1 MSAEGGN
8 RAVIAAL
15 GANLGIAAT
24 KLVAFALTQS
34 SSMLA
39 ESVHSVADSGN
50 QLLLLLGGRRAKQ
63 AATDEHPFGY
73 GRARYFYAFIVAVVL
88 FAVGGLFAL
97 FEAWSK
103 WQAPHPIES
112 WRWVPVAVLGV
123 AIALEGYS
131 LRTAVLA
138 SNRIRGPQG
147 WVSFIRTAKAPEL
160 PVVLLEDVGA
170 QLGLLCALVGVV
182 LTLVTGDGRWDAAG
196 TAAIGV
202 LLVVIAVVLATE
214 TRSLLLGE
222 SASPVDVAAIRSAL
236 IGPGVTSV
244 IHLRTEH
251 LGPEELLVGAKI
263 EMPGATSAA
272 EVAAAIDAAES
283 RVRAAV
289 PIARVIYLEPDLR
302 RAGDPRET

>member
-103 WQAPHPIES
+103 WQAPHPIEG
-112 WRWVPVAVLGV
+112 WRWVPLAVLGV
-123 AIALEGYS
+123 AITLEGYS

-170 QLGLLCALVGVV
+170 QLGLLFALVGIV

-196 TAAIGV
+196 TAAIGL
-202 LLVVIAVVLATE
+202 LLVVIAVVLAIE
-214 TRSLLLGE
+214 TRSLLMGE
-222 SASPVDVAAIRSAL
+222 SASPSDVAAIRFAL

-251 LGPEELLVGAKI
+251 LGPDELLVGAKI
-263 EMPGATSAA
+263 EVPGANSAA
-272 EVAAAIDAAES
+272 DVAEAIDAAES

-302 RAGDPRET
+302 RAGNPPEA

>member
-103 WQAPHPIES
+103 WQAPHPIEG
-112 WRWVPVAVLGV
+112 WRWVPLAVLGV
-123 AIALEGYS
+123 AITLEGYS

-170 QLGLLCALVGVV
+170 QLGLLFALVGVV

-196 TAAIGV
+196 TAAIGL
-202 LLVVIAVVLATE
+202 LLVVIAVVLAIE
-214 TRSLLLGE
+214 TRSLLMGE
-222 SASPVDVAAIRSAL
+222 SASPSDVAAIRSAL

-251 LGPEELLVGAKI
+251 LGPDELLVGAKI
-263 EMPGATSAA
+263 EVPGANSAA
-272 EVAAAIDAAES
+272 DVAEAIDAAES

-302 RAGDPRET
+302 RAGDPREA